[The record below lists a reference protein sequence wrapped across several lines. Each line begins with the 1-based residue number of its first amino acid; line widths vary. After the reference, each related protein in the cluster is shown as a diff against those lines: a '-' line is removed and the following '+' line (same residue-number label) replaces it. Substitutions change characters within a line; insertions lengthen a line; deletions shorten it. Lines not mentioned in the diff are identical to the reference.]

1 MTYEITSTAARL
13 LGQLRDV
20 VQTVDDS
27 VLAPA
32 SVEARAEWQGLVQR
46 LSSDT
51 DAVRGLAG
59 ISEDEL
65 GQLLQKATR
74 FRDILLDASAPI
86 YDVVSTSS
94 AAARRHPTS
103 TLSAV
108 S

>member
-1 MTYEITSTAARL
+1 MAYEPTSTAARL

-20 VQTVDDS
+20 VQAVDDS

-32 SVEARAEWQGLVQR
+32 SLEARAEWQGLVQR
-46 LSSDT
+46 LSSDG
-51 DAVRGLAG
+51 DAGRGRAG

-86 YDVVSTSS
+86 YGVVSAA

-103 TLSAV
+103 TLSTL

>member
-1 MTYEITSTAARL
+1 MAYETTSTAARL
-13 LGQLRDV
+13 LGLLWEV
-20 VQTVDDS
+20 VKAVDDN

-46 LSSDT
+46 LSSDA
-51 DAVRGLAG
+51 DAGRGLAG

-86 YDVVSTSS
+86 YGVVSTS
-94 AAARRHPTS
+94 ADARRRPASTS
-103 TLSAV
+103 SALS
-108 S
+108 